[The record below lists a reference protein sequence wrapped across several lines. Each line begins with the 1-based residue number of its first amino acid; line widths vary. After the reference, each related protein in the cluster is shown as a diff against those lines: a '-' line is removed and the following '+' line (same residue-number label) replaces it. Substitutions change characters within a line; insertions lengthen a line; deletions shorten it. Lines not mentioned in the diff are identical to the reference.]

1 MQKLPSKKAL
11 FKNILEFKVGDIYNL
26 EDIKKSLVNMGYS
39 RCELIEGRGQFSV
52 RGGIVDISLDDK
64 IGIRIEL
71 WGDEV
76 DSIRNFSISSQ
87 RSISTLEKAKIYPAN
102 EYILEDKIENIC
114 KKIRKKLTEGKQ
126 DEIIEEDLEQIKAGN
141 YISRNMPTNRVHL
154 WLVVP
159 DVKRI
164 KWKRYFLRHNTT
176 QNKVKLAL
184 IEIRMLSI

>member
-1 MQKLPSKKAL
+1 MKGIGTVLQAGYLKLDHSMKTYSVLTENTLL
-11 FKNILEFKVGDIYNL
+11 FTGHFADLDPHGWG
-26 EDIKKSLVNMGYS
+26 SLY
-39 RCELIEGRGQFSV
+39 EKFTGQAFTAGFND
-52 RGGIVDISLDDK
+52 GGIDLILRKGDDTIFVQCKHAFKSSL
-64 IGIRIEL
+64 
-71 WGDEV
+71 
-76 DSIRNFSISSQ
+76 SRNS
-87 RSISTLEKAKIYPAN
+87 
-102 EYILEDKIENIC
+102 IENI
-114 KKIRKKLTEGKQ
+114 LY
-126 DEIIEEDLEQIKAGN
+126 KAGN